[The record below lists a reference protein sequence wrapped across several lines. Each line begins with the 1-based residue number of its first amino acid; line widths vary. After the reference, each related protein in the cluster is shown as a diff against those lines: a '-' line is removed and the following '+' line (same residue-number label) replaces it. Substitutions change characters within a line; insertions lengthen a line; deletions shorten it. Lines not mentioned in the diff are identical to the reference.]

1 MVRLFR
7 KLILYGGNHNWI
19 TVPHVENTKTT
30 QAIDKLL
37 SLGVDKRIQTPRLPL
52 YGSVI
57 PAGGNRLA
65 ILQKT
70 RIHML
75 FKVINDLTV
84 KLFHLLMIK
93 RSLFNEI
100 QCVRGTGKSR
110 GAGR

>member
-1 MVRLFR
+1 MERLFR

-19 TVPHVENTKTT
+19 TVPHVENSKTS

-37 SLGVDKRIQTPRLPL
+37 SLGVDKRVETSCLPL

-57 PAGGNRLA
+57 PAGGNRFA
-65 ILQKT
+65 ILQKPW
-70 RIHML
+70 IDVL
-75 FKVINDLTV
+75 FKVIDDLTV

-93 RSLFNEI
+93 RSLLNEI